1 MANES
6 PWAGC
11 RVCGH
16 AGHTYQHH
24 LDDVEVPEFVHASAR
39 RLREIERARS
49 SIEPLVSDISH
60 LADEEEGGRKAWA
73 LWLLLLLE
81 ELEEAADAPD
91 VAAEI
96 EAFLI
101 DGYSN

>member
-1 MANES
+1 MTNES

-16 AGHTYQHH
+16 ADHNYRHH
-24 LDDVEVPEFVHASAR
+24 LDEVEVPDFVHASAR
-39 RLREIERARS
+39 RLREIERAKS
-49 SIEPLVSDISH
+49 SINPLVSDISQ
-60 LADEEEGGRKAWA
+60 LAEEEEGGRKAWA

-81 ELEEAADAPD
+81 ELEEASDAPD